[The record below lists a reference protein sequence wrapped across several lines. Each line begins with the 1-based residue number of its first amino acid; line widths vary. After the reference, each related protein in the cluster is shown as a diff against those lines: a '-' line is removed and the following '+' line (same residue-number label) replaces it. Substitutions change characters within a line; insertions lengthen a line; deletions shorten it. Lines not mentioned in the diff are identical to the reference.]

1 MTAQEV
7 NMSRLVFSLALG
19 LSVLPLLNCGGS
31 QHSPDEKYVL
41 IATNVKV
48 PYWQEAA
55 AGLMKAAGQL
65 HVGAEVIGPESYDVK
80 DQHQEF
86 QDALKKKPTGILV
99 SAGDPNLIKGDIDA
113 ATSQGIPVITIDS
126 DVPESSRVAFV
137 GTDNYKAGLMGAR
150 LAAKEL
156 KFRGSVVVYSM
167 PEQKNLS
174 ERLRAYKDIFDTY
187 PQIKIS
193 EVVDIKG
200 DPTAAFDKTMD
211 LITKNAKVDAFV
223 CLVSIA
229 CPEVAEVLNRKQ
241 VTGKVVVA
249 MDTDQRTLEGIQKGL
264 ISATIGQKPFTMAFY
279 GLKMLDDLHHHPL
292 PSLSKDWS
300 QDSFSPIPTFVDTG
314 VTLIDKTN
322 VDKFIQ
328 ARNSAT
334 AK

>member
-1 MTAQEV
+1 
-7 NMSRLVFSLALG
+7 MSRPMFALALG
-19 LSVLPLLNCGGS
+19 LVALPLVNCGGS
-31 QHSPDEKYVL
+31 QHSQDEKYVL
-41 IATNVKV
+41 IATNLKV

-55 AGLMKAAGQL
+55 AGLTKAASQL
-65 HVGAEVIGPESYDVK
+65 HVRADVIGPDSYDVK
-80 DQHQEF
+80 AQHEQF
-86 QDALKKKPTGILV
+86 QDVLKQKPAGILV

-113 ATSQGIPVITIDS
+113 AISQGIPVLTIDADAPAS
-126 DVPESSRVAFV
+126 NRLAFI
-137 GTDNYKAGLMGAR
+137 GTDNYKAGLIGGR

-156 KFRGSVVVYSM
+156 KFRGSVVIYTM
-167 PEQKNLS
+167 PEQKNLN
-174 ERLRAYKDIFDTY
+174 ERLRAYKEIFDNY

-211 LITKNAKVDAFV
+211 LIEKNAKVDAFV

-229 CPEVAEVLNRKQ
+229 CPEVAAVLDRKH

-249 MDTDQRTLEGIQKGL
+249 MDTDQRTLEGVQKGL
-264 ISATIGQKPFTMAFY
+264 ISATIEQKPFTMAFF
-279 GLKMLDDLHHHPL
+279 GLKMLDDLHHHSL
-292 PSLSKDWS
+292 PSLTRYWAE
-300 QDSFSPIPTFVDTG
+300 DSFAPIPTFVDTG
-314 VTLIDKTN
+314 VTLIDTTN

>member
-1 MTAQEV
+1 
-7 NMSRLVFSLALG
+7 MSKLISSFALG
-19 LSVLPLLNCGGS
+19 LLVLPILNCGGS
-31 QHSPDEKYVL
+31 QHSPEEKFVL

-55 AGLMKAAGQL
+55 AGLSKAAAQL
-65 HVGAEVIGPESYDVK
+65 HVRAEVIGPDSYDVK
-80 DQHQEF
+80 DQHQQF
-86 QDALKKKPTGILV
+86 QDAVKKKPTGILV

-113 ATSQGIPVITIDS
+113 AISQGIPVITVDS
-126 DVPESSRVAFV
+126 DVPASSRLAFI
-137 GTDNYKAGLMGAR
+137 GTDNYKVGLMGAH

-156 KFRGSVVVYSM
+156 NFRGNAVIYTM
-167 PEQKNLS
+167 PEQKNLI

-211 LITKNAKVDAFV
+211 LITKNAKVDAFI

-229 CPEVAEVLNRKQ
+229 CPEVAEVLDRKH

-249 MDTDQRTLEGIQKGL
+249 MDTDQRTLEGIRKGL
-264 ISATIGQKPFTMAFY
+264 ISATIGQKPFTMAFF
-279 GLKMLDDLHHHPL
+279 GLKMLDDMHHNPL
-292 PSLSKDWS
+292 SSLTRDWS
-300 QDSFSPIPTFVDTG
+300 QDSFAPIPTFIDTG

-334 AK
+334 SK

>member
-1 MTAQEV
+1 
-7 NMSRLVFSLALG
+7 MSRLTFSLALG
-19 LSVLPLLNCGGS
+19 LSLLSLLNCGGS
-31 QHSPDEKYVL
+31 QHSPEEKYVL

-55 AGLMKAAGQL
+55 AGIAKAGAQL
-65 HVGAEVIGPESYDVK
+65 HVRTEVIGPDSYDVK
-80 DQHQEF
+80 AQHDQF
-86 QDALKKKPTGILV
+86 QDALKRKPSGILV

-113 ATSQGIPVITIDS
+113 AIAQGIPVVTIDS
-126 DVPESSRVAFV
+126 DVPMSNRVTFI
-137 GTDNYKAGLMGAR
+137 GTDNYQAGLMGAR

-156 KFRGSVVVYSM
+156 KFRGSVVIYSM

-174 ERLRAYKDIFDTY
+174 ERLRAYKDVFDNY

-200 DPTAAFDKTMD
+200 DPTAAFDKTME
-211 LITKNAKVDAFV
+211 LIEKNAKVDAFV

-229 CPEVAEVLNRKQ
+229 CPEVAEVLGRKH
-241 VTGKVVVA
+241 VSGKVVVA

-264 ISATIGQKPFTMAFY
+264 ISATIGQKPFTMAFF
-279 GLKMLDDLHHHPL
+279 GIKMLDDLHHNPL
-292 PSLSKDWS
+292 SPLTKDWS
-300 QDSFSPIPTFVDTG
+300 QDSFAPIPTFVDTG
-314 VTLIDKTN
+314 VTLIDTTN

>member
-1 MTAQEV
+1 
-7 NMSRLVFSLALG
+7 MSKLISSFALG
-19 LSVLPLLNCGGS
+19 LLVLPILNCGGS
-31 QHSPDEKYVL
+31 QHSPEEKFVL

-55 AGLMKAAGQL
+55 AGLGKAAAQL
-65 HVGAEVIGPESYDVK
+65 HVRAEVIGPDSYDVK
-80 DQHQEF
+80 DQHQQF

-99 SAGDPNLIKGDIDA
+99 SAGDPNLIKEDIDA
-113 ATSQGIPVITIDS
+113 AISQGIPVITVDS
-126 DVPESSRVAFV
+126 DVPASGRLAFI
-137 GTDNYKAGLMGAR
+137 GTDNYKVGLMGAP

-156 KFRGSVVVYSM
+156 NFRGNAVIYTM
-167 PEQKNLS
+167 PEQKNLI

-211 LITKNAKVDAFV
+211 LITRNAKVDAFI

-229 CPEVAEVLNRKQ
+229 CPEVAEVLDRKH

-249 MDTDQRTLEGIQKGL
+249 MDTDQRTLEGIRKGL
-264 ISATIGQKPFTMAFY
+264 ISATIGQKPFTMAFF
-279 GLKMLDDLHHHPL
+279 GLKMLDDMHHNPL
-292 PSLSKDWS
+292 SSLTRDWS
-300 QDSFSPIPTFVDTG
+300 QDSFAPIPTFVDTG

-334 AK
+334 SK

>member
-1 MTAQEV
+1 
-7 NMSRLVFSLALG
+7 MSRLMCLLALG
-19 LSVLPLLNCGGS
+19 LLVLPLLNCGGS
-31 QHSPDEKYVL
+31 QHSPDEKYYL
-41 IATNVKV
+41 IATNVKL

-55 AGLMKAAGQL
+55 AGLGKAAAQL
-65 HVGAEVIGPESYDVK
+65 RVPAEMIGPDSYDVK
-80 DQHQEF
+80 AQHDQFQEV
-86 QDALKKKPTGILV
+86 LKKKPTGILV

-113 ATSQGIPVITIDS
+113 AIAQGIPVITIDS
-126 DVPESSRVAFV
+126 DVPASNRLLFI

-150 LAAKEL
+150 LAAQQL
-156 KFRGSVVVYSM
+156 KFRGSVIIYTM
-167 PEQKNLS
+167 PGQKNLS

-200 DPTAAFDKTMD
+200 DPTVAFDKTMD
-211 LITKNAKVDAFV
+211 LMEKNGKVDAFV
-223 CLVSIA
+223 CLEAIA
-229 CPEVAEVLNRKQ
+229 CPEVAEVLNRKH

-279 GLKMLDDLHHHPL
+279 GMKMLDDLHHNPL
-292 PSLSKDWS
+292 SSLSRDWS
-300 QDSFSPIPTFVDTG
+300 QDSFAPIPTFVDTG
-314 VTLIDKTN
+314 ATLIDTSN
-322 VDKFIQ
+322 IDKFIQ

>member
-1 MTAQEV
+1 
-7 NMSRLVFSLALG
+7 MSRPIFALALG
-19 LSVLPLLNCGGS
+19 LGALMLVNCGGS

-41 IATNVKV
+41 IVTNVKV

-55 AGLMKAAGQL
+55 AGLTKAAAQL
-65 HVGAEVIGPESYDVK
+65 HVRADVIGPDSYDVK
-80 DQHQEF
+80 AQHEQF
-86 QDALKKKPTGILV
+86 QDVLKQKPSGILV

-113 ATSQGIPVITIDS
+113 AISQGIPVVTIDADS
-126 DVPESSRVAFV
+126 PASNRLCFI
-137 GTDNYKAGLMGAR
+137 GTDNYKAGLLGGR

-156 KFRGSVVVYSM
+156 KFRGSVVIYTM
-167 PEQKNLS
+167 PEQKNLN
-174 ERLRAYKDIFDTY
+174 ERLRAYREVFDNY

-211 LITKNAKVDAFV
+211 LIEKNVKVDAFI

-229 CPEVAEVLNRKQ
+229 CPEVAQVLDRKH

-264 ISATIGQKPFTMAFY
+264 ISATIGQKPFTMAFC

-292 PSLSKDWS
+292 PSLTKYWAE
-300 QDSFSPIPTFVDTG
+300 DSFAPIPTFVDTG
-314 VTLIDKTN
+314 ATLIDTTN